1 MSMVVVTDHALL
13 ARVDALQQQYVY
25 SLDRRDMRG
34 WLACFARDG
43 RYTLTSAENRRME
56 LPVGMMLDDCHERL
70 RDCVKFVEEV
80 WNHAV
85 EHYQSRHVI
94 SPDRCTRGTGQD
106 LEVSTSFSVFF
117 TNAQGHSSLLAVGH
131 YEDVVTEQDG
141 TLLLRSR
148 VAVMDTAVPPRYI
161 IYPI

>member
-1 MSMVVVTDHALL
+1 MAVVIDPVLL
-13 ARVDALQQQYVY
+13 ARLDALQQQYVY

-34 WLACFARDG
+34 WLACFASDG

-70 RDCVKFVEEV
+70 RDRVKFVEEV

-94 SPDRCTRGTGQD
+94 SRDRCTREAGED
-106 LEVSTSFSVFF
+106 LHASTSFSVFF

-131 YEDVVTEQDG
+131 YEDLVTEQDG
-141 TLLLRSR
+141 KLLIRSR
-148 VAVMDTAVPPRYI
+148 IAVMDTAVPPRYI

>member
-1 MSMVVVTDHALL
+1 MAVVTDPGLL
-13 ARVDALQQQYVY
+13 ARLDVLQQNYVY

-34 WLACFARDG
+34 WLACFAADG
-43 RYTLTSAENRRME
+43 RYTLTSAENRQME
-56 LPVGMMLDDCHERL
+56 LPVGMMLDDCYERL
-70 RDCVKFVEEV
+70 RDRVKFVEEV

-94 SPDRCTRGTGQD
+94 SRDRCTREAGQD

-117 TNAQGHSSLLAVGH
+117 TNAQGHSSLLAVGR

-141 TLLLRSR
+141 ALLFRSR
-148 VAVMDTAVPPRYI
+148 LAIMDTAVPPRYI